1 MSTILKGDFVYRA
14 EPPIVVQRASG
25 ARLFSRGREYI
36 DCQASSGA
44 AVLGYDVSLLSQL
57 DFANGPVSK
66 PQTCESE
73 RRLLLAARL
82 EHLIWACTGRH
93 GHVGFELGGAQ
104 AIELALKIA
113 LSSSRS
119 ISIFTFEGA
128 YHGRS
133 LFTSHLSSSRR
144 YTLGTPFALTL
155 HRLPNPHFVA
165 ERDAVDLGAAT
176 ERCIRHVERLFFD
189 ERYGV
194 TDPNGSRPVLLYE
207 TVQNVSGM
215 LDMPSTYLQRVEE
228 LVRDVDGISIA
239 DEIFTGMYRFGSFFS
254 HPDKG
259 LKPDVVAFSK
269 GLTNGL
275 VPLSAIWVSN
285 DSALAETFSPGTHSC
300 TYLNNELALSVAHAV
315 LDRLALLDTQAIAQL
330 GRSLKGAIQRR
341 FGVDL
346 PAATFD
352 KGAVLRLDFPD
363 GHVTKAVAA
372 KLLDGFKVGIL
383 FASTGLAVRSIIFHP
398 PYTINAT
405 DLDEAGETIGA
416 ALEMCCAQESRIL
429 LQ

>member
-1 MSTILKGDFVYRA
+1 MSTILKGDFVYRS
-14 EPPIVVQRASG
+14 EPPIVVERASG
-25 ARLFSRGREYI
+25 ARLFSRDREYI

-44 AVLGYDVSLLSQL
+44 AVLGYDASLLSEL
-57 DFANGPVSK
+57 SFAEGPVSK
-66 PQTCESE
+66 PQTCETE
-73 RRLLLAARL
+73 RRLLLAERL
-82 EHLIWACTGRH
+82 EQLIAACTGRH
-93 GHVGFELGGAQ
+93 GRIGFELGGAQ
-104 AIELALKIA
+104 AIELALKVA
-113 LSSSRS
+113 LRSNRS

-144 YTLGTPFALTL
+144 YSLGTPFALPL
-155 HRLPNPHFVA
+155 HRLPNPYFVA
-165 ERDAVDLGAAT
+165 ERDAVDLAGAT

-189 ERYGV
+189 ERYGA

-207 TVQNVSGM
+207 TVQNVAGM
-215 LDMPSTYLQRVEE
+215 LDMPSAYLRRVEE
-228 LVRDVDGISIA
+228 LVRDFDGISIA

-275 VPLSAIWVSN
+275 VPLAAIWVAN
-285 DSALAETFSPGTHSC
+285 ESALAETFSPGTHSC

-315 LDRLALLDTQAIAQL
+315 LDRLALLDTQAIARL
-330 GRSLKGAIQRR
+330 GRSLRNAIERR
-341 FGVDL
+341 SAVEL
-346 PAATFD
+346 SATAFD
-352 KGAVLRLDFPD
+352 KGAVLRVDLPD
-363 GHVTKAVAA
+363 RRAAKAVAA

-383 FASTGLAVRSIIFHP
+383 FASTGLAARSIIFHP
-398 PYTINAT
+398 PYTITAA
-405 DLDEAGETIGA
+405 DLDEAGDTIGA
-416 ALEMCCAQESRIL
+416 ALETCCAQESGVL